1 MRAGGH
7 DDGGGDEDDGH
18 DVDDGDNGDGDD
30 DDEGRGGGAF
40 KEEMLNNTKQEDN
53 FLEEQEEV
61 SLTRFKSENLKH
73 LTRSFACEINVN
85 TLKVNVDEDIE
96 DNNNKKEEKEG
107 FTTTDNT
114 PRPPTGFFTLGHKIN
129 LQLLFSRNLLN
140 GVPDETKSK
149 FKFQPSPKTANC
161 FHD

>member
-1 MRAGGH
+1 M
-7 DDGGGDEDDGH
+7 DDGH
-18 DVDDGDNGDGDD
+18 DVEDGGGRDGDD
-30 DDEGRGGGAF
+30 DEGDGVDDDESRGGGAF

-61 SLTRFKSENLKH
+61 RLTRYIKKKLKN

-114 PRPPTGFFTLGHKIN
+114 PRPPTGFFSLDSQNISLN
-129 LQLLFSRNLLN
+129 FVLQVS
-140 GVPDETKSK
+140 
-149 FKFQPSPKTANC
+149 FQWSP
-161 FHD
+161 